1 MALTSSTVTYIIR
14 NITTNAVKCLASMSV
29 YYDYDFT
36 LYMQIMIITMMIIL
50 LNILCTN
57 LVDLLEINTNYP
69 RQREA

>member
-1 MALTSSTVTYIIR
+1 
-14 NITTNAVKCLASMSV
+14 MSV

-36 LYMQIMIITMMIIL
+36 LYMQIIIITTIIL